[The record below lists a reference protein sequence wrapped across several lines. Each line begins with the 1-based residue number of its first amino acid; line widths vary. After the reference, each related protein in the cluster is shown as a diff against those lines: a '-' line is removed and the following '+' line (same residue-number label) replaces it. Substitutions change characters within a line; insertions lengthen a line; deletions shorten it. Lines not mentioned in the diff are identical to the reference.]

1 MNLSNTD
8 TRQLL
13 RLLEDASHII
23 TIYASSTKE
32 ANVARKCRVLR
43 KKIARCSTKQNS
55 K

>member
-8 TRQLL
+8 TRQLI
-13 RLLEDASHII
+13 RLLEETACII
-23 TIYASSTKE
+23 SFYASSTKE

-43 KKIARCSTKQNS
+43 KKIIKCSTKQNS